1 MKKFLLTLL
10 AVIVVLGALAGAGFA
25 GYRIGY
31 IQGAASDGSAPFFM
45 RPERMNPNYMPGMRR
60 DFGFWN
66 QPYHSPMLE
75 RGGFG
80 FNIFYPLRF
89 LWNIAILALVV
100 WFVYW
105 LFTKSGWRITRQ
117 AASEQ
122 EVPPANP
129 EG

>member
-1 MKKFLLTLL
+1 MKKVLLTLL
-10 AVIVVLGALAGAGFA
+10 AVVVVLGVLAGAGFA

-31 IQGAASDGSAPFFM
+31 TQGVASDGNAPLFM
-45 RPERMNPNYMPGMRR
+45 RPDRINPNTMPGFHR
-60 DFGFWN
+60 DPGLWN
-66 QPYHSPMLE
+66 QPYYSPMM
-75 RGGFG
+75 GHGDFG

-89 LWNIAILALVV
+89 LWNIAVLALVI

-117 AASEQ
+117 ADKEP
-122 EVPPANP
+122 EVSSVKT

>member
-1 MKKFLLTLL
+1 MKKVLLTLL

-31 IQGAASDGSAPFFM
+31 NQGAISDGNAPLFM
-45 RPERMNPNYMPGMRR
+45 HPDRMNPNTMPSFRR
-60 DFGFWN
+60 DFG
-66 QPYHSPMLE
+66 PGLDTYRHPMMG
-75 RGGFG
+75 RGDFG

-117 AASEQ
+117 AVKEQ
-122 EVPPANP
+122 EIPPANP